1 MINID
6 EYAQIVGGSWSMRGQ
21 INTAISYL
29 KEFFENKLEVIN
41 IFISTWKDGNDYISD
56 TSLWIFT
63 ENVMIKCTE
72 YKDIMNRGILNFEV
86 YSLDGVMYSKVE
98 SETLQSVVIDVQ
110 LSNGTVQFKA
120 VGGNLRYLMDIYR
133 TNILRNI

>member
-1 MINID
+1 
-6 EYAQIVGGSWSMRGQ
+6 MRGQ
-21 INTAISYL
+21 INAAISYL
-29 KEFFENKLEVIN
+29 KEVFENKVEVIY
-41 IFISTWKDGNDYISD
+41 IFISNWKDGNDYISD

-63 ENVMIKCTE
+63 ENIMIKCTE

-110 LSNGTVQFKA
+110 LSNGIVQFKA

>member
-1 MINID
+1 MDI
-6 EYAQIVGGSWSMRGQ
+6 YG
-21 INTAISYL
+21 
-29 KEFFENKLEVIN
+29 
-41 IFISTWKDGNDYISD
+41 
-56 TSLWIFT
+56 
-63 ENVMIKCTE
+63 NVMIKCTE

-133 TNILRNI
+133 TN

>member
-1 MINID
+1 
-6 EYAQIVGGSWSMRGQ
+6 
-21 INTAISYL
+21 
-29 KEFFENKLEVIN
+29 
-41 IFISTWKDGNDYISD
+41 
-56 TSLWIFT
+56 
-63 ENVMIKCTE
+63 
-72 YKDIMNRGILNFEV
+72 
-86 YSLDGVMYSKVE
+86 MYSKVE